1 MSEARRKML
10 GALLGVHAGDSLGAG
25 FEFQSPTAIAEQFP
39 NGITE
44 IVGGG
49 VFEWPAGAA
58 TDDTELT
65 KAVLDAHL
73 LHPDDPV
80 EAAADNMLA
89 WFDAG
94 PVDIGSTTIR
104 GLSNYRTTHDPS
116 SSGAGPG
123 AAGNGSLM
131 RCISTALMPTDPATR
146 RRHTALISA
155 ITHDDPRC
163 IDACVAHNEIVAQI
177 LAGATPIEAIESTL
191 SIPELELNIEVTEA
205 IRVGVECARADGLA
219 KATPSTPPTTSRGPY
234 SGSGFVLDALSIA
247 VAAVLDSRPFSDILS
262 DVVMLGGDTDTNA
275 AIAGGLLGVR
285 DGVDAIPARW
295 RSILQ
300 FAPDFEAAVDRI
312 LGG

>member
-1 MSEARRKML
+1 ML

-25 FEFQSPTAIAEQFP
+25 FEFQSPAAIAEQFP
-39 NGITE
+39 DGITE

-58 TDDTELT
+58 TDDTDLT

-73 LHPDDPV
+73 LRPDDPV

-94 PVDIGSTTIR
+94 PVDIGSTTIQ
-104 GLSNYRTTHDPS
+104 GLSNYRATRDPS
-116 SSGAGPG
+116 TSGAGSG

-131 RCISTALMPTDPATR
+131 RCISTAIMPTDPATR

-177 LAGATPIEAIESTL
+177 LAGSTPMDAIVSTL
-191 SIPELELNIEVTEA
+191 STPELELNGEATDA
-205 IRVGVECARADGLA
+205 IRVGMEGARSGALA
-219 KATPSTPPTTSRGPY
+219 RATPSAPPPTVRGPY

-247 VAAVLDSRPFSDILS
+247 VAAVLDPRPLPDILS

-285 DGVDAIPARW
+285 DGVEAIPARW

-300 FAPDFEAAVDRI
+300 FAPEFEAAVDQI
-312 LGG
+312 VGV